1 MKAVEQEFVTTA
13 RWSCGPSVRSKGLN
27 SISYSLL
34 ACMGRN
40 GMSGCFGCTLLRRR
54 TPHWRAGGYLG
65 R

>member
-1 MKAVEQEFVTTA
+1 
-13 RWSCGPSVRSKGLN
+13 VRSKGLN

-40 GMSGCFGCTLLRRR
+40 GMSGCFGCTLLRGR
-54 TPHWRAGGYLG
+54 TPRWRAGGYLG